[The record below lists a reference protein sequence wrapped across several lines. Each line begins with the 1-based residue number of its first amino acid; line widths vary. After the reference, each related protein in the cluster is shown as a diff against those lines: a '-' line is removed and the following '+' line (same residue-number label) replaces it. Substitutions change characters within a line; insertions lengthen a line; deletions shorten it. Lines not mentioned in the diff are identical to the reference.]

1 MQPILPGRTSIEK
14 TTASA
19 GRPPWVGRAGGSAPA
34 HASGLN
40 LVVLVVGEDRAQ
52 VPLAGDEEP
61 VGALGTAVRIH
72 RSANALGRGLRGGVG
87 MTGVP
92 FPAKT
97 ASNAAVNL
105 LSRSRIRN
113 GIGCLPV
120 RQPFSELHDRH
131 HGQRP
136 RSKTRPT
143 TGRETP

>member
-113 GIGCLPV
+113 GIGCL
-120 RQPFSELHDRH
+120 
-131 HGQRP
+131 
-136 RSKTRPT
+136 
-143 TGRETP
+143 